1 MSTIGGTGPTP
12 VIYEYGQCG
21 TKFVVPSPFAPD
33 KPNGY
38 YLELLQV
45 TGDRYT
51 HHARTPAPVFYCT
64 KRCLLGGIAD
74 DIPSIVV
81 PTVPLA

>member
-1 MSTIGGTGPTP
+1 M
-12 VIYEYGQCG
+12 YECGQCS
-21 TKFVVPSPFAPD
+21 TRFVAPSPFEAD

-45 TGDRYT
+45 TGEKYI

-74 DIPSIVV
+74 DIPSIVT
-81 PTVPLA
+81 PTAPPA